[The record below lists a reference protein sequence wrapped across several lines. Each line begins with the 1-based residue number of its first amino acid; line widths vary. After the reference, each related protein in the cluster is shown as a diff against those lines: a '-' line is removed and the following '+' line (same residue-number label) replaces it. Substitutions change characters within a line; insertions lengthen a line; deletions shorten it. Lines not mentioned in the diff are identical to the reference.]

1 MQFAL
6 PRCELWLQV
15 ANWGAMIWQFMQVS
29 GSSERYDQALDV
41 LKVKRAN
48 PTKIPSMMITGNRH

>member
-1 MQFAL
+1 
-6 PRCELWLQV
+6 
-15 ANWGAMIWQFMQVS
+15 MIWQFMQVS